1 MGIQITGLRPK
12 PGTTLEQGDF
22 EDYSI
27 FDKYK
32 LEAAS
37 IADILDNPKTILDK
51 IPASEHW
58 NLYFTVANCGVK
70 KREFVSQDV
79 IAFDLDGIDNSEH
92 EKYIEVVC
100 KTLAI
105 KPEQTGIVASGNGL
119 HFYVGLQIP
128 IVSKDF
134 FKQNKHHYKALLS
147 TLELALKEANLPIGK
162 CDPAIF
168 DARRILRM
176 PGTINKKPGR
186 ADRECKVI
194 NAQIIAVPFDLTL
207 ASGVPSVSKDEAIP
221 KDFLKKYPKTDNAAI
236 MSGCDFMKFVKQ
248 EPGQVTEPQW
258 YAALSIAARMQDG
271 VKLAHELSAGHK
283 GYSFEKTEAKIDHA
297 LNASPPRKCSSI
309 NQLWGQCR
317 GCPNFEKIESPIML
331 RSEDAIPTQGTG
343 FHIISTTDKGVMK
356 YTPCYKDLREF
367 FERQNKYVAHSKI
380 CWVYN
385 GKHYEAFERA
395 LLQNFAQTHFDP
407 YAMTKMT
414 QEFEN
419 LVMRTNPVD
428 PQLWDLTTKRKIN
441 FQNGVLHLDRMDFL
455 PHSPEYGFKYC
466 LPYEYDPYA
475 KAPVFEKYLIEAMG
489 GDESLTEIL
498 KEFGGYALSG
508 DDCKGAKALFLEGEG
523 ANGKSTFVKVLKALA
538 GKDNYQTISL
548 RDFSHMERR
557 HGLDGALFNIAEETP
572 DKVADSNDFKNLVDG
587 GELKVRKLF
596 SDDYTIENRAK
607 LIFTCNSLPA
617 SFDTSLGYRRRLLI
631 VPFDQNFK
639 DPTKW
644 VEDKNIDDKLYAELP
659 GIFNVM
665 LAAYQRFVKNNKNFT
680 ASKRAEKE
688 LTEYVESND
697 PVLQWLEEYME
708 VLPPAHEQFKDAK
721 HSITELYINFSNYC
735 KEHGHKP
742 HNSRALGKRLRT
754 IFKDD
759 RFTRTE
765 HARHMHGIRML
776 EVNKYGTTHSF

>member
-1 MGIQITGLRPK
+1 M
-12 PGTTLEQGDF
+12 PGTT
-22 EDYSI
+22 
-27 FDKYK
+27 
-32 LEAAS
+32 
-37 IADILDNPKTILDK
+37 
-51 IPASEHW
+51 
-58 NLYFTVANCGVK
+58 
-70 KREFVSQDV
+70 
-79 IAFDLDGIDNSEH
+79 
-92 EKYIEVVC
+92 
-100 KTLAI
+100 
-105 KPEQTGIVASGNGL
+105 
-119 HFYVGLQIP
+119 
-128 IVSKDF
+128 
-134 FKQNKHHYKALLS
+134 
-147 TLELALKEANLPIGK
+147 
-162 CDPAIF
+162 
-168 DARRILRM
+168 
-176 PGTINKKPGR
+176 NKKPGR
-186 ADRECKVI
+186 EDRECRVLQSK
-194 NAQIIAVPFDLTL
+194 IIPIAFDLTL
-207 ASGVPSVSKDEAIP
+207 ASGIPVVSKDDAIP
-221 KDFLKKYPKTDNAAI
+221 RDFLKKYPKTDNKAI
-236 MSGCDFMKFVKQ
+236 MAGCNFMQFCQ
-248 EPGQVTEPQW
+248 NEPRSVTEPQW
-258 YAALSIAARMQDG
+258 YAALSITARMENG
-271 VKLAHELSAGHK
+271 VELSHQLSKGHP
-283 GYSFEKTEAKIDHA
+283 GYSYEKTESKIDHA

-343 FHIISTTDKGVMK
+343 FHIITTTDKGVMK

-385 GKHYEAFERA
+385 GTHYESYERA

-414 QEFEN
+414 SEFEN
-419 LVMRTNPVD
+419 LIMRTNPVD

-475 KAPVFEKYLIEAMG
+475 TSPTFEGFLKDAMA
-489 GDESLTEIL
+489 GDESLMEIL

-508 DDCKGAKALFLEGEG
+508 DDCKGAKALFLVGEG

-548 RDFSHMERR
+548 RDFSNMERR

-607 LIFTCNSLPA
+607 LIFTCNTLPA

-639 DPTKW
+639 DTTKW
-644 VEDKNIDDKLYAELP
+644 VEDKEMDNKLYAELP
-659 GIFNVM
+659 GIFNIM
-665 LAAYQRFVKNNKNFT
+665 LASYQRFVKNNKNFT
-680 ASKRAEKE
+680 VSKRAEME
-688 LTEYVESND
+688 LLEYEESND
-697 PVLQWLEEYME
+697 PVKQWLGEYME
-708 VLPPAHEQFKDAK
+708 VLPVDHPQFKDCK
-721 HSITELYINFSNYC
+721 HTITELYINFSNYC

-742 HNSRALGKRLRT
+742 TNSRTLGKRLHL
-754 IFKDD
+754 IYKDD
-759 RFTRTE
+759 RFGRTK
-765 HARHMHGIRML
+765 HSRFMLGIRML
-776 EVNKYGTTHSF
+776 DSNKYGTTHSF